1 MLEIRRG
8 TATRSYE
15 NTFFREFAKN
25 LEILFEK
32 YSINGLL
39 IANSMCEVSPNLQ
52 IDSLLIT
59 ENAICL
65 IDLKNFGG
73 DIIIPQPDQ
82 NFPDGQWVTQEGERI
97 KGGSHINPY
106 KQLYQQKKAFT
117 WVFHNSELKTS
128 IISNNEKLNPSHVK
142 KIVCFQ
148 KPINLKGEIPG
159 RDEIDFFITDS
170 KRYLETI
177 KDILDVTDED
187 VQISSKSFDAFKNIF
202 KAEVFCL
209 TEQYNK
215 PIIVEGTTNDLNYN
229 GLYPDQK
236 SALEEIADFIKSDSA
251 KIFILQGTSLSGKS
265 YLLPFIEDIG
275 FNNKI
280 TQVEFFAS
288 SSRVASNLLSDSDIK
303 FNSIYSYIYGGGL
316 QDSQDDQDKNKEEQ
330 IDEDLD
336 EIKLEVV
343 PLKKSDN
350 EDKALFIVDE
360 AQLVSDNYHQ
370 SIDLRFGTG
379 KLLEDLI
386 KFSDL
391 SNSDR
396 KIIFIGDSFQLS
408 IGKKEESALNPSYF
422 NDKYKLPTKA
432 FQLIDK
438 DEASTIVKQA
448 LRPVNGMRNNI
459 YNEMVF
465 DESDNFTLITKSN
478 VRSIVEGKIKSN
490 TDFHLLGYSN
500 FDVQKINLWI
510 KKSIIKNGHDL
521 SPQDLVIINNN
532 FKIEDQENPFSEP
545 KKIFNGQFGIV
556 HRVDEDVISEV
567 VTPKGKQSVVINF
580 RKVEITLKGTEHNVT
595 ILSLENYRL
604 SEKGELSEDEIIAL
618 KIILNREIKEQVNRQ
633 PFEKSETQEQ
643 LIHSKEYINLSSEIK
658 ALKIRLQNGD
668 RVKIKLEEKERQ
680 LRKLISVAK
689 NKHRKNVEKE
699 LFKDTSSKFYKYKN
713 SAHLKFGWAL
723 TVHKSMSYKWDEV
736 LLNVD
741 QGENRGK
748 TNEEYFKWIY
758 TGLTRAKEKVEL
770 INYKPITPLLKI
782 EFKDRST
789 DSKADKKIYF
799 IADKDAN
806 IDIHSTSQVKKFN
819 FPNEKTT
826 SILIQLYHLI
836 NKKLEQKCISIKSIN
851 HPNYQE
857 IYELE
862 GDNRQTAKVSFYYN
876 KKGHIKSP
884 TLMKAEPK
892 QFGTKVIEALTSDVG
907 INDFG
912 FIGDDWRKTIY
923 TEIYSSLKDDEYQ
936 IAHIIQT
943 PYKDTIKITKNDLS
957 LTVDMYYDG
966 DSFFSSIIATHYTDK
981 EVWNYFQLILKII
994 SNPRLKNM

>member
-8 TATRSYE
+8 TAARSYE

-32 YSINGLL
+32 YSIDGLL
-39 IANSMCEVSPNLQ
+39 IANSMCEMSPNLQ

-73 DIIIPQPDQ
+73 DVIIPQPDQ
-82 NFPDGQWVTQEGERI
+82 NFSDGQWVTPEGERI

-106 KQLYQQKKAFT
+106 KQLFQQKKAFT

-128 IISNNEKLNPSHVK
+128 VISNKEKLNPSHAK

-170 KRYLETI
+170 ERYLETI
-177 KDILDVTDED
+177 KDILDVKDEE
-187 VQISSKSFDAFKNIF
+187 VEISKKSFDTFKDIF
-202 KAEVFCL
+202 RAETFSL
-209 TEQYNK
+209 IEQYNK
-215 PIIVEGTTNDLNYN
+215 PEIVETSSTNLNFD

-236 SALEEIADFIKSDSA
+236 SALQEIAGFIKSDTE
-251 KIFILQGTSLSGKS
+251 KIFIFQGTSLSGKS
-265 YLLPFIEDIG
+265 HLLPFIEDIA
-275 FNNKI
+275 FNNEI

-288 SSRVASNLLSDSDIK
+288 SSRVASNLLSGSDIK

-316 QDSQDDQDKNKEEQ
+316 QDSQDDQDKNEEEQ

-448 LRPVNGMRNNI
+448 LRPVNGIRNNS

-465 DESDNFTLITKSN
+465 DESDNFTLITKSDA
-478 VRSIVEGKIKSN
+478 RSIVEGKIKSN

-545 KKIFNGQFGIV
+545 KKIFNGQLGIV

-633 PFEKSETQEQ
+633 PFEESETQEQ

-668 RVKIKLEEKERQ
+668 RVKTKLEEKERQ

-689 NKHRKNVEKE
+689 SKHRKNVEKE

-713 SAHLKFGWAL
+713 SAHLRFGWAL

-736 LLNVD
+736 LFNVD

-748 TNEEYFKWIY
+748 TNEGYFKWIY

-789 DSKADKKIYF
+789 GSKADKKIYF

-836 NKKLEQKCISIKSIN
+836 NKKLEQKRISIKSIN

-862 GDNRQTAKVSFYYN
+862 GDNRQTAKVSFYYH

-907 INDFG
+907 IDDFD

-981 EVWNYFQLILKII
+981 EVWNYFQLILKT
-994 SNPRLKNM
+994 LQ

>member
-25 LEILFEK
+25 IEILFEK
-32 YSINGLL
+32 YSIDGLL

-82 NFPDGQWVTQEGERI
+82 NFSDGQWVTPEGERI

-106 KQLYQQKKAFT
+106 KQLFQQKKAFT

-148 KPINLKGEIPG
+148 KPINLKGGIPG

-170 KRYLETI
+170 ERYLETI
-177 KDILDVTDED
+177 KDILDVADEE
-187 VQISSKSFDAFKNIF
+187 VEISKKSFDAFKNIF
-202 KAEVFCL
+202 KAEVFYL
-209 TEQYNK
+209 TEKYNK
-215 PIIVEGTTNDLNYN
+215 PIIVESTITDLNYN

-236 SALEEIADFIKSDSA
+236 SALEEISDFIKSDSD

-316 QDSQDDQDKNKEEQ
+316 QNSQEDQDKKQEEQ
-330 IDEDLD
+330 TDEDLD
-336 EIKLEVV
+336 KIKLEVV
-343 PLKKSDN
+343 PLKKS
-350 EDKALFIVDE
+350 EDEDEALFIVDE

-370 SIDLRFGTG
+370 SIDLRFGSG

-448 LRPVNGMRNNI
+448 LRPVNGIRNNS

-465 DESDNFTLITKSN
+465 DESDNFTLITKSD

-510 KKSIIKNGHDL
+510 KKLIIKNGHDL

-532 FKIEDQENPFSEP
+532 FKIEAQENPFSEP

-580 RKVEITLKGTEHNVT
+580 REVEITLKGTEHNVT

-618 KIILNREIKEQVNRQ
+618 KIILNREIKEQTNRH
-633 PFEKSETQEQ
+633 PFENSEIHEQ
-643 LIHSKEYINLSSEIK
+643 LISSKEYKDLSGDIE

-668 RVKIKLEEKERQ
+668 RVKTKVEEKERQ
-680 LRKLISVAK
+680 LRKVIGAAK
-689 NKHRKNVEKE
+689 KKHSKYIEKE
-699 LFKDTSSKFYKYKN
+699 LFKDTSSKYYKYKN
-713 SAHLKFGWAL
+713 SAHLRFGWAL

-736 LLNVD
+736 LFNVD
-741 QGENRGK
+741 QGENRGI
-748 TNEEYFKWIY
+748 TNEGYFKWIY
-758 TGLTRAKEKVEL
+758 TGLTRAKENVEL

-782 EFKDRST
+782 EFKDSNT
-789 DSKADKKIYF
+789 GSQSDKKIYF
-799 IADKDAN
+799 IADKDAK
-806 IDIHSTSQVKKFN
+806 IDSFSSSQTKKFN
-819 FPNEKTT
+819 FPDEKTT
-826 SILIQLYHLI
+826 SILLQLHQFV
-836 NKKLEQKCISIKSIN
+836 NKKLEQEGINIKSIN

-862 GDNRQTAKVSFYYN
+862 GENEKMAKVSIYYN
-876 KKGHIKSP
+876 KKGHIKMP

-892 QFGTKVIEALTSDVG
+892 QFGVEVIEALTSDVG
-907 INDFG
+907 VVDFD
-912 FIGDDWRKTIY
+912 FIGDDWRKRTY

-957 LTVDMYYDG
+957 LTVNMYYDG
-966 DSFFSSIIATHYTDK
+966 DGFFSSIIATHYTDK
-981 EVWNYFQLILKII
+981 DVWNYFQFILKA
-994 SNPRLKNM
+994 LQ